1 MSLTPDAPST
11 GELDRL
17 GRNWGLLVAFGA
29 AVTAA
34 GIGAVAYSFLATL
47 TTVLVIG
54 VLLIAAGTAQIIGA
68 FVARTWQG
76 FFVSA
81 LVGVLHILVGGIMA
95 EHPLRAAAVLTL
107 VIAVMLLVGGAARVL
122 FAATHRYHGRG
133 WTAVSG
139 LVSIVLGLMIWR
151 DWPEASLWVIG
162 TFAGID
168 LAFAGWAWVILGL
181 AARAAARSPKS

>member
-1 MSLTPDAPST
+1 MSHTPDAPIAD
-11 GELDRL
+11 ELHRL
-17 GRNWGLLVAFGA
+17 GRSGGLLVAFGA

-34 GIGAVAYSFLATL
+34 GIGAVAYSLLATL

-54 VLLIAAGTAQIIGA
+54 VLLIAAGTTQLIGA

-107 VIAVMLLVGGAARVL
+107 VIAVMLLVGGAARLL
-122 FAATHRYHGRG
+122 FAASHRYHGRG

-139 LVSIVLGLMIWR
+139 LVSIVLGVMIWR

-168 LAFAGWAWVILGL
+168 LAFTGWSLVMLGL
-181 AARAAARSPKS
+181 AARAAARAPQS